1 MPEIIFKFFPIFLNI
16 LFLLLS
22 VSYLSRTFS
31 TDKGKPFAS
40 IIGFVSGC
48 ILLGIAFVLVDK
60 GFLRLILFAFALF
73 LFTFSYKMHLF
84 IRFLMTVAVY
94 AIVSASDFVSLII
107 ICSAFSLPV
116 EATLVEPVYT
126 LGIIFSFSITFIVL
140 FIIKHTR
147 SFIAMGTFDKRFLLI
162 YLLPLCTTIVIITE
176 YAVFCNCDTSFQ
188 INMIML
194 SGALLLLITNF
205 IIFTLTDA
213 LFMQIEAEKKLQIAK
228 EMIEKQS
235 EEYRKLLNTDG
246 EIRRY
251 RHDVKNFLS
260 GVLFNLEED
269 KTDLVKTSVKMQLD
283 SFKDFDKYASSKNAL
298 NALLA
303 FKEENSPDIKFSYEI
318 NVKESYSFND
328 IDLAVLLGNLI
339 DNAVEATEKV
349 ITENKWVNVKI
360 FYEGTAMHFIVT
372 NPVKDKPNTLNLI
385 TTKKNKKEHGLG
397 LLSVKSLAEKY
408 NGNVAFS
415 CNDMVFKAVV
425 ILYEKD

>member
-1 MPEIIFKFFPIFLNI
+1 MPEFVFKFFPAFLNI
-16 LFLLLS
+16 VFLLLS
-22 VSYLSRTFS
+22 VSYLSKTFS
-31 TDKGKPFAS
+31 ADKEKTLPSIMS
-40 IIGFVSGC
+40 IISGC
-48 ILLGIAFVLVDK
+48 ILLGVAFILLDK
-60 GFLRLILFAFALF
+60 GFLRLLLFSSALF
-73 LFTFSYKMHLF
+73 LFTFSYKMRLF
-84 IRFLMTVAVY
+84 VRFLITTAVY

-107 ICSAFSLPV
+107 ICSVFSVPV

-126 LGIIFSFSITFIVL
+126 LGIIFSFSITFIML

-147 SFIAMGTFDKRFLLI
+147 RFIVMGSFDKRFLLI
-162 YLLPLCTTIVIITE
+162 YLLPVCTTIVILTE
-176 YAVFCNCDTSFQ
+176 YAVFCNYNTSFQ
-188 INMIML
+188 INLIML

-213 LFMQIEAEKKLQIAK
+213 LFMQIDAEKKLQVAK

-235 EEYRKLLNTDG
+235 EEYHKLLDADG

-269 KTDLVKTSVKMQLD
+269 KIGLVKTSVKEQLN
-283 SFKDFDKYASSKNAL
+283 SFRDFDKFASSKSVL
-298 NALLA
+298 NTLLA
-303 FKEENSPDIKFSYEI
+303 FKAEKSSDIKFSYEI
-318 NVKESYSFND
+318 NVKECYSFSD

-339 DNAVEATEKV
+339 DNAVEAAEK
-349 ITENKWVNVKI
+349 ITENRWVNVTVS
-360 FYEGTAMHFIVT
+360 YDGNAMHIIVT
-372 NPVKDKPNTLNLI
+372 NPVKDKPNTLNLT
-385 TTKKNKKEHGLG
+385 TTKKNKKGHGLG

-415 CNDMVFKAVV
+415 CKDSVFKAVV